1 MSADRTIGRRGRT
14 AICGSLAIMFG
25 LALAA
30 AVPDPA
36 RATEA
41 ASAASIPA
49 GFCKTPTSRPALA
62 PGFVLL
68 CGKRMPAGV
77 FLGSFLSPPIDPI
90 DDCVKRCTAD
100 KECKAFSLDGRDL
113 PNGRVCTLFGSQ
125 EGAANAP
132 AWITGFRVPD
142 NDMSRAGEIVDRY
155 GARSGAAASSTRIDT
170 GPVLVPP
177 DQPPE
182 EPTTT
187 SPPASSAWRK
197 NYHRDYHYARKAAKR
212 PTATASDAEPPPER
226 PSTSAEAQPPT
237 ASPPAPPPAA
247 PPIANTVSAV
257 IDTSTLQPVYFATDR
272 TPAAPGAPLEVS
284 FVAGWTPTIS
294 YGLTLVNIPKT
305 HKIGEVERPKFNYF
319 LWRYAAATDADDFRI
334 KALKPLDRA
343 TFVGDLQAGPDSVLL
358 FVHGYN
364 VKFADAV
371 FKAAQIAYDA
381 NFPGSVLV
389 FSWPSAGEVIMYDQD
404 QTNAQAAVPHLA
416 EIFRLLSTE
425 IGRKNVYI
433 VAHSM
438 GNQLLVNALVQTAL
452 SNAAITVSE
461 LVMAAPDVPLNVFRS
476 EFDRIRSVA
485 TNITLYAS
493 AADKALLVSMEKS
506 QMPRLGFVG
515 STGPNIFPG
524 IDTIDV
530 TAVGD
535 DMLGLDHSTFST
547 SRAVIDDLGRL
558 IRSPTHLKP
567 DIRTPELRL
576 TTEAANL
583 QYWLYPR

>member
-1 MSADRTIGRRGRT
+1 MSADGTNGRRGRI

-25 LALAA
+25 LTLAA
-30 AVPDPA
+30 AIPDLA

-41 ASAASIPA
+41 ASATSIPA

-77 FLGSFLSPPIDPI
+77 FLGSFLSPAADPI
-90 DDCVKRCTAD
+90 GDCVKRCSAD
-100 KECKAFSLDGRDL
+100 NECKAFSLDGRDL

-125 EGAANAP
+125 EGATNAT
-132 AWITGFRVPD
+132 AWISGFRVPN

-155 GARSGAAASSTRIDT
+155 GATSGAAASSTRIDT
-170 GPVLVPP
+170 GPVLVPAE
-177 DQPPE
+177 QPTE
-182 EPTTT
+182 QPTTT
-187 SPPASSAWRK
+187 SPPTSSAWRK
-197 NYHRDYHYARKAAKR
+197 NYRDYHYAKKAAKR
-212 PTATASDAEPPPER
+212 PSATASDDEPPPER
-226 PSTSAEAQPPT
+226 PPTSAEAQPP
-237 ASPPAPPPAA
+237 PPLAA
-247 PPIANTVSAV
+247 PPSANVSAV
-257 IDTSTLQPVYFATDR
+257 INTDTSTLQPVYFATDR
-272 TPAAPGAPLEVS
+272 TPGVAGAPLEVS

-343 TFVGDLQAGPDSVLL
+343 TFVRDLQAGPDSVLL

-438 GNQLLVNALVQTAL
+438 GNQVLVNALVQTAL

-461 LVMAAPDVPLNVFRS
+461 LVMAAPDVPLNVFKS
-476 EFDRIRSVA
+476 EFDQIRSVA

-558 IRSPTHLKP
+558 IRSPAHLKP
-567 DIRTPELRL
+567 DMRTPELRL